1 MKRKVSAQDY
11 WRLLYLQSLGCPV
24 DCEHLPRMIQPLR
37 IETVG
42 SYLNTNLYPLEG
54 SAAFILP
61 LQIYVATPIIVYGYY
76 LRLQGFGYQVSRL
89 APSKQHP
96 EHYPLPPGIY
106 IPKSTVLNHI
116 LHPEYPLRRNIHLR
130 GLLLGTIP
138 EDIPSSAGAT
148 VQGVLGIEDVDGRE
162 YCYPISVE
170 NRQLDPDLLR
180 KYGEEATFPP
190 PPPAQ
195 PPLTAKPAVID
206 KTETHLTKIITKIIE
221 DLE

>member
-61 LQIYVATPIIVYGYY
+61 LHIYVATPIIVYGYY
-76 LRLQGFGYQVSRL
+76 LRLQGFGYRVSRL

-96 EHYPLPPGIY
+96 EHYLLPPGIY
-106 IPKSTVLNHI
+106 IPKSSVLNHI
-116 LHPEYPLRRNIHLR
+116 LHPAYPLRRNIHLS

-148 VQGVLGIEDVDGRE
+148 VRGVLGIEDVDGRE
-162 YCYPISVE
+162 YCYPISIE
-170 NRQLDPDLLR
+170 NRQLDPDLLG

-190 PPPAQ
+190 PPPAAALDREAGGDRQ
-195 PPLTAKPAVID
+195 NRNSFNKD
-206 KTETHLTKIITKIIE
+206 GHQ
-221 DLE
+221 DN